1 MTTDYIIEQLDDL
14 GVSIASNGEK
24 LSLKPASRV
33 PEQLMNQIKRYKS
46 DLLNVVPVK
55 RDPEMEDVVRL
66 VREQGY
72 VLLWSSV
79 LEDGVAFIHDD
90 YDPSKLPLAFTPYT
104 LDELCKLF
112 ADDSLSA
119 DSLRLIHIAKKRGGT
134 ITDVE

>member
-1 MTTDYIIEQLDDL
+1 MTTNSIIEQLDDL

-46 DLLNVVPVK
+46 DLMNLFRVQRDQEMKDIVSLVK
-55 RDPEMEDVVRL
+55 K
-66 VREQGY
+66 QGY

-79 LEDGVAFIHDD
+79 LEDSVAFIHDD

-104 LDELCKLF
+104 LDELCMLF
-112 ADDSLSA
+112 ADNSLSA
-119 DSLRLIHIAKKRGGT
+119 NSLRLIHVTKKRGET

>member
-1 MTTDYIIEQLDDL
+1 MTTNSIIEQLDDL

-46 DLLNVVPVK
+46 DLMNLLRVQRDQEMKDIVSLVK
-55 RDPEMEDVVRL
+55 K
-66 VREQGY
+66 QGY

-112 ADDSLSA
+112 ADDSLSP

-134 ITDVE
+134 ITSVD

>member
-1 MTTDYIIEQLDDL
+1 MTTNSIIEQLDDL

-46 DLLNVVPVK
+46 DLLNLLRVQRDQEMKDIVSLVK
-55 RDPEMEDVVRL
+55 K
-66 VREQGY
+66 QGY

-112 ADDSLSA
+112 AGDSLSA
-119 DSLRLIHIAKKRGGT
+119 DSLRLIHIAKKRGGKV
-134 ITDVE
+134 TDVS

>member
-1 MTTDYIIEQLDDL
+1 MTTNSIIEQLDDL

-46 DLLNVVPVK
+46 DLMNLFRVQRDQEMKDIVSLVK
-55 RDPEMEDVVRL
+55 K
-66 VREQGY
+66 QGY
-72 VLLWSSV
+72 VLLWSSG
-79 LEDGVAFIHDD
+79 LEDGVAVIHDD

-104 LDELCKLF
+104 LDELCMLF
-112 ADDSLSA
+112 ADNSLSA
-119 DSLRLIHIAKKRGGT
+119 NSLRLIHVTKKRGET

>member
-1 MTTDYIIEQLDDL
+1 MTTDSIIKQLHGL
-14 GVSIASNGEK
+14 GITVESMGGMLVLE
-24 LSLKPASRV
+24 PFSRV

-104 LDELCKLF
+104 LDELCMLF
-112 ADDSLSA
+112 SDNSLSP
-119 DSLRLIHIAKKRGGT
+119 DSLRLIHVAKQHGGKV
-134 ITDVE
+134 TDVS